1 MHLSTTQQ
9 KIVDAILLREKQ
21 DCPGAIGLIGV
32 YGSVLTGDTHEKSD
46 LDLMIVGNEDAQ
58 ILACGFI
65 LDEIGY
71 DIYITSWESLEEDAG
86 CHHARLSKLMD
97 SEIIYAASSEAEER
111 IRKLRQDADYVLSMP
126 MRYCRSKELYEK
138 AKLAYADM
146 LLADDF
152 SKARAHS
159 AGVIWNLLDATMLRH
174 GFYFKLGVKH
184 TLEELKQTGIEDALV
199 DGILD
204 VIRAQS
210 LPQLLSNTRELLRAF
225 EPVVIKKYL
234 KEAPVD
240 YVLEGTYEE
249 MVSNWRHK
257 MTESARNGDLL
268 GAFLNLASF
277 QGMLDDLYDNIVLP
291 QIDVMQD
298 FSSQDL
304 QKNVKA
310 YETGLG
316 EYRKVYDAVPMK
328 PAEYPTIEAFIK
340 DYLAGKI

>member
-1 MHLSTTQQ
+1 MKKALSALMGATITTFEE
-9 KIVDAILLREKQ
+9 V
-21 DCPGAIGLIGV
+21 
-32 YGSVLTGDTHEKSD
+32 KS
-46 LDLMIVGNEDAQ
+46 
-58 ILACGFI
+58 
-65 LDEIGY
+65 
-71 DIYITSWESLEEDAG
+71 SLQG
-86 CHHARLSKLMD
+86 P
-97 SEIIYAASSEAEER
+97 
-111 IRKLRQDADYVLSMP
+111 RQPATQ
-126 MRYCRSKELYEK
+126 RS
-138 AKLAYADM
+138 
-146 LLADDF
+146 
-152 SKARAHS
+152 
-159 AGVIWNLLDATMLRH
+159 
-174 GFYFKLGVKH
+174 LG
-184 TLEELKQTGIEDALV
+184 
-199 DGILD
+199 
-204 VIRAQS
+204 
-210 LPQLLSNTRELLRAF
+210 
-225 EPVVIKKYL
+225 
-234 KEAPVD
+234 
-240 YVLEGTYEE
+240 GTYEE